1 MRLVTFKS
9 ERGPRLGAVAGDR
22 VIDLAEASQG
32 SLPSDMVQFIEAG
45 PTALDAARAAVGRSP
60 GSGVALADVT
70 LLAPIPRPRR
80 NVFCLGM
87 NYRDH
92 AIEVARA
99 AGQQPTMPE
108 HPVFFT
114 KPPTAVIGPNET
126 IEFDPAVSTQID
138 WEVEMAF
145 VIGTGGRDIPAERA
159 MEYVFGYTVAND
171 VSARDLQM
179 RHGGQFFKGKSL
191 DTFCPL
197 GPWIVTADEIAD
209 PSNLAVALR
218 VNGVEKQRSN
228 TRELIFD
235 VPATVTTLSAGL
247 TLEAGDV
254 ILTGTPHGVGM
265 ARNPQEWLKDGDIV
279 ECEVEGVGVLRN
291 PVGTRRRA

>member
-1 MRLVTFKS
+1 
-9 ERGPRLGAVAGDR
+9 
-22 VIDLAEASQG
+22 
-32 SLPSDMVQFIEAG
+32 
-45 PTALDAARAAVGRSP
+45 
-60 GSGVALADVT
+60 
-70 LLAPIPRPRR
+70 
-80 NVFCLGM
+80 
-87 NYRDH
+87 
-92 AIEVARA
+92 
-99 AGQQPTMPE
+99 MPE

-114 KPPTAVIGPNET
+114 KPPTTVVGHEEP
-126 IEFDPAVSTQID
+126 IELDPAVSSQID

-145 VIGTGGRDIPAERA
+145 VIGKDGRDIPADRA
-159 MEYVFGYTVAND
+159 LEYVFGYTAAND

-209 PSNLAVALR
+209 PHTLAVATR

-228 TRELIFD
+228 TRELIFN
-235 VPATVTTLSAGL
+235 VPDTIALLSAGL

-265 ARNPQEWLKDGDIV
+265 ARNPQEWLRDGDVV
-279 ECEVEGVGVLRN
+279 EVEVEGVGVLRN
-291 PVGTRRRA
+291 PVRTRGRA

>member
-1 MRLVTFKS
+1 MRLVTFRGP
-9 ERGPRLGAVAGDR
+9 RGPRLGAVVGDR
-22 VIDLAEASQG
+22 VVDLAEASG
-32 SLPSDMVQFIEAG
+32 GAVPSDMLGLIEGGKA
-45 PTALDAARAAVGRSP
+45 ALDAARAAAERGA
-60 GSGVALADVT
+60 SGGVPLAEAT

-92 AIEVARA
+92 AIEIARS
-99 AGQQPTMPE
+99 AGQEPKMPE

-114 KPPTAVIGPNET
+114 KPPTTVIGHGEA
-126 IEFDPAVSTQID
+126 IEFDPRVSEQID

-159 MEYVFGYTVAND
+159 LDHVFGYTAGND

-197 GPWIVTADEIAD
+197 GPWIVTADEIPD
-209 PSNLAVALR
+209 PGALDVATR

-235 VPATVTTLSAGL
+235 VPACIATLSAGL

-254 ILTGTPHGVGM
+254 VLTGTPHGVGM
-265 ARNPQEWLKDGDIV
+265 ARTPQEWLKDGDV
-279 ECEVEGVGVLRN
+279 VEVEVERIGVLRN
-291 PVGTRRRA
+291 PVRARGRA

>member
-22 VIDLAEASQG
+22 IIDLAEASQG
-32 SLPSDMVQFIEAG
+32 SLPSDMLGLIEAG
-45 PTALDAARAAVGRSP
+45 PSALDSARAAVERST
-60 GSGVALADVT
+60 SGGIALSEAT

-80 NVFCLGM
+80 NVICLGM

-99 AGQQPTMPE
+99 AGQEPKMPE

-114 KPPTAVIGPNET
+114 KPPTTVIGHEET
-126 IEFDPAVSTQID
+126 VEFDPAVSSQID

-145 VIGTGGRDIPAERA
+145 VIGKGGRDVPADRA
-159 MEYVFGYTVAND
+159 MEYVFGYTAAND

-209 PSNLAVALR
+209 PHDLAVATR

-228 TRELIFD
+228 TRELIFN
-235 VPATVTTLSAGL
+235 VPDTIALLSAGL

-265 ARNPQEWLKDGDIV
+265 ARTPQEWLKDGDV
-279 ECEVEGVGVLRN
+279 VEVEVGGVGVLRN
-291 PVGTRRRA
+291 PVRTRGRA